1 MSKDK
6 DRISRIICEDLN
18 LRAYTAETANLV
30 KEITGLHN
38 TTPNATTALGRSIT
52 ATALLS
58 ATLKP
63 DSDQNITL
71 KFSGSG
77 PINEIHVQADA
88 RGNVRGYVENPDV
101 DLTEEIGKISFSRT
115 IGAGFLTVTKDLGL
129 KEPYS
134 SVMPLHRGEVAGDIA
149 YYLTTSEQIP
159 SALLIALDLGM
170 DGNIVTSGGILI
182 QTYPETDDE
191 VISRLENNI
200 MKTGDPLTDALKGGK
215 DILGYLSELMDN
227 HPLEILNQYDLR
239 HSCRCSSDLIRS
251 ALTNIHPEEL
261 QEMIRKDGGA
271 EVICSFCRKKY
282 LFSENDLREMI
293 NSGN

>member
-1 MSKDK
+1 M
-6 DRISRIICEDLN
+6 ISRIICEDLN

-30 KEITGLHN
+30 NEITGLHN

-77 PINEIHVQADA
+77 PIHEIYVQADA

-101 DLTEEIGKISFSRT
+101 DLREEIGKISFSRT
-115 IGAGFLTVTKDLGL
+115 IGAGFLTITKDLGL

-200 MKTGDPLTDALKGGK
+200 LKTGDPLTDALRRGN

-239 HSCRCSSDLIRS
+239 HSCRCSIDLIRS

-282 LFSENDLREMI
+282 LFSEDDLQGMI

>member
-1 MSKDK
+1 MNKDK
-6 DRISRIICEDLN
+6 ITRIICEELN
-18 LRAYTAETANLV
+18 LRAYTAETSDLV
-30 KEITGLHN
+30 REITGLHN

-77 PINEIHVQADA
+77 PIHEIHVQGDA
-88 RGNVRGYVENPDV
+88 RGNIRGYAENPDV
-101 DLTEEIGKISFSRT
+101 DMREEIGKISFSRT

-134 SVMPLHRGEVAGDIA
+134 SVMPLHKGEVAGDVA

-159 SALLIALDLGM
+159 SALLIALNLGKN
-170 DGNIVTSGGILI
+170 GSIGSSGGILI
-182 QTYPETDDE
+182 QTYPETEDS
-191 VISRLENNI
+191 VISRLEERI
-200 MKTGDPLTDALKGGK
+200 MGAGDSLTDALERGD
-215 DILGYLSELMDN
+215 DIIGYLSELFDN
-227 HPLEILNQYDLR
+227 HALKVLSEYKLQ
-239 HSCRCSSDLIRS
+239 HSCRCSYGLIKS
-251 ALTNIHPEEL
+251 VLHNLHTEEL
-261 QEMIRKDGGA
+261 EDMIRKDGGT
-271 EVICSFCRKKY
+271 EVTCSFCRKEY
-282 LFSENDLREMI
+282 RFSENELREMI